1 MKYKFKFESNTEHL
15 MQDML
20 CLPIVDE
27 NEKYLTLSETLDL
40 LNEKELLESK
50 VEADKEVNALWREE
64 TKRLIDENEK
74 MREILV
80 KAHAERIIDYELLI
94 DIEKIIKK

>member
-1 MKYKFKFESNTEHL
+1 MEYKFKFDSNTENL

-27 NEKYLTLSETLDL
+27 NEKYLTLRETLDL
-40 LNEKELLESK
+40 LNEKELAEKQLEH
-50 VEADKEVNALWREE
+50 EKERNKLWKKE
-64 TKRLIDENEK
+64 TKRLIDENDK
-74 MREILV
+74 MREILT
-80 KAHAERIIDYELLI
+80 KAHAERFIDYDLLI

>member
-80 KAHAERIIDYELLI
+80 KAHAERIIDYDLLI

>member
-80 KAHAERIIDYELLI
+80 KAHAERFIDYELLI